1 MAVLSPPGYL
11 QAGVYSALLD
21 RVYLNTAPTLRNFL
35 SSTISAKAGF
45 WPAKLPTYAVVSGMD
60 VAIGPCAGLVAN
72 GFVSGGGEYAV
83 ANPTATQVT
92 LAGSSATL
100 NRNDIIGFYVRDN
113 FYDASGF
120 NQVTVA
126 VLQGTNSAGAPTDPA
141 LPPSFLP
148 VARGVVSAGATSP
161 VLQGMISRTVP
172 EGALLQIGTD
182 AERTSLGTPYYGY
195 PILRTDQYG
204 LLQVWNGTNWWSAPN
219 PPYLHMRQTIAQSI
233 PNNSFASLVF
243 DLGGEDLDNFNG
255 HVSGGTASRYTCQR
269 AGVYLFAGS
278 YAPAV
283 NATGIRLTRWMVNG
297 AMLLGSGSTPV
308 IANTGGFAAVSLAKT
323 VIVRLNVGDYV
334 ELQALQNSGAALNT
348 LVATENFSTMSA
360 MWIAP

>member
-21 RVYLNTAPTLRNFL
+21 RVYLNTAPTLRSFP
-35 SSTISAKAGF
+35 SATISAKPGF

-92 LAGSSATL
+92 LAGSSPTL

-126 VLQGTNSAGAPTDPA
+126 VVQGTNSAGAPTDPA

-148 VARGVVSAGATSP
+148 VARAVVSAGVTSP

-172 EGALLQIGTD
+172 EGGLLQIGTD
-182 AERTSLGTPYYGY
+182 SERTSLGTPYYGY

-219 PPYLHMRQTIAQSI
+219 PPYVNLRQTVSQSI
-233 PNNSFASLVF
+233 PSGTYTALVF
-243 DLGGEDLDNFNG
+243 DSAGEDLDNFAG
-255 HVSGGTASRYTCQR
+255 HTNTSRYTFQR
-269 AGVYLFAGS
+269 AGVYWLGGCYSAN
-278 YAPAV
+278 V
-283 NATGIRLTRWMVNG
+283 NASGFRQCRWALNG
-297 AMLLGSGSTPV
+297 ALIPGSSSTPIPGNGTTTGTSTARS
-308 IANTGGFAAVSLAKT
+308 IAIRVS
-323 VIVRLNVGDYV
+323 VGDYI
-334 ELQALQNSGAALNT
+334 ELQGWQNTGAALGT
-348 LVATENFSTMSA
+348 FVGGELQSSLSA
-360 MWIAP
+360 FWIAP

>member
-1 MAVLSPPGYL
+1 VAVLSPPGYL

-21 RVYLNTAPTLRNFL
+21 RVYLNTAPTLRSFP
-35 SSTISAKAGF
+35 SSTISAKPGF

-92 LAGSSATL
+92 LAGSSPTL

-126 VLQGTNSAGAPTDPA
+126 VIQGTNSAGAPTDPA

-161 VLQGMISRTVP
+161 VLQGMISRTVS
-172 EGALLQIGTD
+172 EGGLLQVGTD
-182 AERTSLGTPYYGY
+182 TERTSLGTPYYGY

-219 PPYLHMRQTIAQSI
+219 PPYLHMRQTVAQSI
-233 PNNSFASLVF
+233 PNAAFTALTFGS
-243 DLGGEDLDNFNG
+243 EDLDNFAG
-255 HVSGGTASRYTCQR
+255 HAGSAAGYTCQR
-269 AGVYLFAGS
+269 DGVYLFGGG
-278 YAPAV
+278 V
-283 NATGIRLTRWMVNG
+283 THGLHATGQRIARWALGGVAIAGTATSMATLGTGIGSSLAARPLVIRLVVGN
-297 AMLLGSGSTPV
+297 V
-308 IANTGGFAAVSLAKT
+308 ITLET
-323 VIVRLNVGDYV
+323 Y
-334 ELQALQNSGAALNT
+334 QNSGGALST
-348 LVATENFSTMSA
+348 LVTGELQSSMSA
-360 MWIAP
+360 HWIAP